1 MKKTKLPEKYAEQL
15 DVSSLTDIEDKV
27 PDLKKDLHVFVEYV
41 RNRSVKRSVREN
53 KLPRSDLKRLA
64 KLISDPFA
72 SADVAE
78 YGESD
83 WLDFIDRLAV
93 QLKFIDYDTQGEY
106 AGYTSYNRSFPDN
119 YIDFNAEAY
128 TAFIGKSLQDQEQV
142 VFDCLVD
149 AYSKDRNEFY
159 SGNALGRLDRFN
171 FWGCA
176 TGVMPLIRFGEARR
190 KVFAHLKNYLPG
202 VWYSTSSLIRR
213 LKHLDP
219 YFLIPEKPKYK
230 DSYDKKKGRYGNFT
244 ETKSDR
250 PHPVKPED
258 PDAFERVEGR
268 YIERFLEYIPLC
280 MGFVELAYG
289 KNLQED
295 LFPSMGRIRGFK
307 VTERFIRF
315 MNGTLPE
322 PKVTVL
328 PNHEIHIESD
338 IYPVGMIN
346 SLSPFAFLVSEDK
359 ICVMKLDRQRIIDF
373 MAEND
378 AFNLEKFLDGISASP
393 MPSNIV
399 TELSEWAGQS
409 DMFVLYEGCG
419 LLEGKKPPEFINDF
433 MKGKISKDLCLIRL
447 PETVLDELENRA
459 RAPVEIRHS
468 HAKLSSPPQG
478 ITSCFLK
485 KAVKKQK
492 QAVKEP
498 VTLKQKTFVTLFFP
512 KADILET
519 FAKALAREKCPFDVN
534 KETLALSYGTAD
546 KKKVVSVLKK
556 LRKKYQIT
564 IEDLSS

>member
-1 MKKTKLPEKYAEQL
+1 MKKTKLPEKYAEQV

-41 RNRSVKRSVREN
+41 RNRTVKRSVREN
-53 KLPRSDLKRLA
+53 KLPKTDLTRLA

-72 SADVAE
+72 PADVAE
-78 YGESD
+78 HGESD
-83 WLDFIDRLAV
+83 WLDFIDHLAL

-119 YIDFNAEAY
+119 YIDFNADVY
-128 TAFIGKSLQDQEQV
+128 TAFLEKSLQEQEQV

-149 AYSKDRNEFY
+149 SYANDMNEFY
-159 SGNALGRLDRFN
+159 SVNALGRLDRFN

-176 TGVMPLIRFGEARR
+176 TGVMPFIRFGEARR

-219 YFLIPEKPKYK
+219 YFLIPEKPRYKYPH
-230 DSYDKKKGRYGNFT
+230 DKKKGRYGNFT
-244 ETKSDR
+244 EIKSDQ
-250 PHPVKPED
+250 PHPVKPAD

-268 YIERFLEYIPLC
+268 YIERLLEYIPLC

-289 KNLQED
+289 KNLQQGIS
-295 LFPSMGRIRGFK
+295 PSMGRVRGFK

-315 MNGTLPE
+315 MNGALSE

-338 IYPVGMIN
+338 IYPAGM
-346 SLSPFAFLVSEDK
+346 LHRLTPFASLVSEDK
-359 ICVMKLDRQRIIDF
+359 ICVMRLERQRIIDF

-378 AFNLEKFLDGISASP
+378 AFNLEKFLNRISPSP
-393 MPSNIV
+393 LPSNIV
-399 TELSEWAGQS
+399 AEISEWSGQS
-409 DMFVLYEGCG
+409 DMFVLHEGCG

-433 MKGKISKDLCLIRL
+433 LKEKISEDICLIRT
-447 PETVLDELENRA
+447 PETVLDELEIQA

-468 HAKLSSPPQG
+468 HAKLSTPPQG
-478 ITSCFLK
+478 ITSRFLK

-492 QAVKEP
+492 PAAKER
-498 VTLKQKTFVTLFFP
+498 VVLKQKTFVTLFFQKP
-512 KADILET
+512 DILET
-519 FAKALAREKCPFDVN
+519 FAKELVREKCPFEVN

-546 KKKVVSVLKK
+546 KKTVASVLKR
-556 LRKKYQIT
+556 LRNIYQIT
-564 IEDLSS
+564 IEDLSP